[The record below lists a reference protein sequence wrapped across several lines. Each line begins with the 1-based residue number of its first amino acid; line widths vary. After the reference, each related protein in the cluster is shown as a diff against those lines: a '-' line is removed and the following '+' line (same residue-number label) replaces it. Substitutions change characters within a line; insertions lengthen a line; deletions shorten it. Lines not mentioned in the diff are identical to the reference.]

1 MEAPSPLFRLPS
13 LIFPIYGVKIRETMK
28 TSWPHWK
35 QAPMNDTML
44 DLRQQDRNLD
54 RALDPLGE
62 APLPDSLELAY
73 AARLRPGCGRCCTGV
88 LRPRREP
95 RGRWSISN
103 VSASSADN
111 YTAWPTP
118 PTSTPRTTSGEMS
131 TQQTAGTLSGAA
143 VKPGMHDLS
152 DAASLVE
159 IKPEATVSRTV
170 LQAEGARVVL
180 FSFDA
185 GQVLTEHTAAVP
197 ALLQVL
203 DGHLRI
209 TADGHTV
216 DLRPGGLVH
225 LAARLPHAVEAV
237 EASRLQLTM
246 LDSRV
251 PA

>member
-1 MEAPSPLFRLPS
+1 MRGGDINPVGGIRGMLLIHRGLP
-13 LIFPIYGVKIRETMK
+13 
-28 TSWPHWK
+28 
-35 QAPMNDTML
+35 
-44 DLRQQDRNLD
+44 D
-54 RALDPLGE
+54 RA
-62 APLPDSLELAY
+62 SL
-73 AARLRPGCGRCCTGV
+73 
-88 LRPRREP
+88 
-95 RGRWSISN
+95 S
-103 VSASSADN
+103 
-111 YTAWPTP
+111 
-118 PTSTPRTTSGEMS
+118 
-131 TQQTAGTLSGAA
+131 SGATFMTDKTLTGSVA
-143 VKPGMHDLS
+143 KSGMHDLA
-152 DAASLVE
+152 DVASLVE
-159 IKPEATVSRTV
+159 IQAKATVSRTV

-185 GQVLTEHTAAVP
+185 GQILTEHTAAVP

-209 TADGHTV
+209 TADGRTV